1 MSTILERR
9 QRIDVVALGQ
19 SLFSRL
25 ARTLVRAS
33 SREIAFDAFA
43 QLLHD
48 DLGAISVAVFEIDPL
63 LQTSRL
69 EFQTGVH
76 VFDANAV
83 VPQFWQTRCG
93 WVAENSRP
101 QFIEQVDPT
110 FGLSTGK
117 VFSASV
123 HSVAILPLLAGGAT
137 NGVLTL
143 CLDGSLSL
151 TNDACEFLVDVAT
164 QASMSLRNTA
174 EFTDMKRR
182 AQRLTALARAQ
193 QQLTQISNEKSLP
206 ALIVEAVRSLIPAEA
221 CEVFSVTREGLMRVL
236 AVRDGQPIQRA
247 PALKDEREIVDLTL
261 STGIS
266 RLSVHLH
273 DSTYWKRGAMEICV
287 PVRFGSRTSG
297 ALRVVS
303 SSSSAFDMEDMDAL
317 TILARHAG
325 AAVETSRLFAIQ
337 EFQRQRAE
345 GAAEL
350 ARVTLQATN
359 LADGARELLGVLD
372 LFVPSIGKAIG
383 AARGRDGMI
392 EYVATSG
399 TLDVLL
405 GHRPGTAAA
414 IAGLSPGGAPVELAN
429 LNEIAAP
436 AVADALPDERGFI
449 VPLAARDRTIGVLV
463 TTVARGAPLSNRD
476 QVTLHRLSSSL
487 ALALDALLHDD
498 EERLAREREHL
509 LATALTTID
518 HPIFILDRAGVR
530 YANPAAAREYGWTQ
544 LELMEMSFEQLVTT
558 DNRTELR
565 TNSAFVEAGVSFAE
579 HVHRRQDGTEFPATV
594 TVSPLAS
601 HDGQRIG
608 EVVSV
613 RNVTADRRMAE
624 QLRNTEKMVALGE
637 LVAGVAHE
645 INNPLT
651 GISAFAQILLEE
663 DLSEDQ
669 LESVGLIKHE
679 CDRAEAVIRDL
690 LVFARSSETD
700 SGPVDINVLIR
711 QTLRLRNYQMRHV
724 DVNVDLDLDPVA
736 PQVRGDSQ
744 KLQQVLMNVISNAEF
759 AMSGLSTRT
768 LTLRTVQDDGFVR
781 IEAGDTGVG
790 MAPDVRRRM
799 FEPFFTTKQE
809 GVGTGLGLSVSYG
822 IIQAHGG
829 TIDVRSQPGL
839 GTTVSIILPVV
850 GRTAPTADAPLAAGN
865 PPVPASSQNTDP
877 LT

>member
-1 MSTILERR
+1 M
-9 QRIDVVALGQ
+9 
-19 SLFSRL
+19 
-25 ARTLVRAS
+25 RAS
-33 SREIAFDAFA
+33 SREVAFDAFA

-48 DLGAISVAVFEIDPL
+48 ELGAVSVAVFEINVL

-69 EFQTGVH
+69 EFQTGAH

-83 VPQFWQTRCG
+83 VPQFWTTRCG
-93 WVAENSRP
+93 WVAENSQP
-101 QFIEQVDPT
+101 QFIEQVDPS
-110 FGLSTGK
+110 FGLSTGR
-117 VFSASV
+117 VFGASV
-123 HSVAILPLLAGGAT
+123 QSIAILPLTGGGAT
-137 NGVLTL
+137 HGVLAL
-143 CLDGSLSL
+143 CLDGRLPL
-151 TNDACEFLVDVAT
+151 DNDAREFLTDVAT
-164 QASMSLRNTA
+164 QASMSLRNA
-174 EFTDMKRR
+174 SELAGMKRR
-182 AQRLTALARAQ
+182 ARRLTALARAQ
-193 QQLTQISNEKSLP
+193 QQLTHIGNEKSLP
-206 ALIVEAVRSLIPAEA
+206 ALIVEAIRGVIPAEA
-221 CEVFSVTREGLMRVL
+221 FEVYSVTREGLVRVL
-236 AVRDGQPIQRA
+236 AVRDGYPPQRA
-247 PALKDEREIVDLTL
+247 PALKDERQIVDLAL
-261 STGIS
+261 SSGIA
-266 RLSVHLH
+266 RFAAHLH
-273 DSTYWKRGAMEICV
+273 DSTHWKRGAIEICA

-297 ALRVVS
+297 ALRIIS
-303 SSSSAFDMEDMDAL
+303 SNTSAFDMEDLDAL

-372 LFVPSIGKAIG
+372 QFVPSIGKAIG

-392 EYVATSG
+392 EYVAASG

-414 IAGLSPGGAPVELAN
+414 IAGLSPGDAPMELSN

-476 QVTLHRLSSSL
+476 RVTLQRLSSSL

-530 YANPAAAREYGWTQ
+530 YANPSAAREYGWSQ
-544 LELMEMSFEQLVTT
+544 LELMEMSFEQLVSI
-558 DNRTELR
+558 DNRADRR
-565 TNSAFVEAGVSFAE
+565 TSSAFVEAGVSFAE

-663 DLSEDQ
+663 NLTHDQ

-690 LVFARSSETD
+690 LVFARASETE

-724 DVNVDLDLDPVA
+724 DVDLDVDLDSAA

-744 KLQQVLMNVISNAEF
+744 KLQQVLMNIISNAEF
-759 AMSGLSTRT
+759 AMNGLSTRR
-768 LTLRTVQDDGFVR
+768 LTLRTLQDDGFVR

-790 MAPDVRRRM
+790 MSPDVRRRM

-822 IIQAHGG
+822 IIKAHGG
-829 TIDVRSQPGL
+829 TIDVRSQAGV
-839 GTTVSIILPVV
+839 GTTVSIILPVI
-850 GRTAPTADAPLAAGN
+850 GRHPPADATATAASARTST
-865 PPVPASSQNTDP
+865 PEE
-877 LT
+877 